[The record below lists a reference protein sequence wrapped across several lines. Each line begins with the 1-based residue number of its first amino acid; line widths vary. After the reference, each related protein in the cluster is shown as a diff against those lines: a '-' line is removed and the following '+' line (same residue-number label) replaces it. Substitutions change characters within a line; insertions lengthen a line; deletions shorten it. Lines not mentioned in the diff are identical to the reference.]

1 MPLDGLEGLGAQIVF
16 DLAGVL
22 GGDLLRHTQAHQP
35 LGKQL
40 VPLIDTGG
48 DLQAGI
54 GEGEKAVAVHDD
66 IAVFPQQP
74 HGPADAGLGKAQ
86 VLRHVDGA
94 DSALFA
100 QGQNGLQIVFRGF
113 MNMHKI
119 TRQNYTIDGSALQS

>member
-35 LGKQL
+35 LGQQL

-66 IAVFPQQP
+66 IAVSRSRLM
-74 HGPADAGLGKAQ
+74 ARLTLGLEKPRCCATSMERTAPFS
-86 VLRHVDGA
+86 LRA
-94 DSALFA
+94 RMAS
-100 QGQNGLQIVFRGF
+100 R
-113 MNMHKI
+113 
-119 TRQNYTIDGSALQS
+119 